1 MDIANIIKNRRID
14 LGLTQVE
21 VARAVGVSEATVSRW
36 EAGEIENMRRDRIFN
51 LARIL
56 QLKPSVLITGEYYD
70 EHEDSEKAE
79 KDALVDYILNGIKQ
93 LSPENKTRL
102 LDYLKLLLQS
112 QQ

>member
-1 MDIANIIKNRRID
+1 MDIAGIIKNRRID
-14 LGLTQVE
+14 LGLTQAE

-51 LARIL
+51 LARVL

-70 EHEDSEKAE
+70 EYEDSEKAE
-79 KDALVDYILNGIKQ
+79 KDTLVDYILNGIKQ

>member
-1 MDIANIIKNRRID
+1 MDIASIIKNRRID
-14 LGLTQVE
+14 LGLTQAE

-51 LARIL
+51 LARVL

-70 EHEDSEKAE
+70 EYEDSEKAE

-93 LSPENKTRL
+93 LSSENKTRL

>member
-51 LARIL
+51 LARVL
-56 QLKPSVLITGEYYD
+56 QLIDQWTAVLD
-70 EHEDSEKAE
+70 
-79 KDALVDYILNGIKQ
+79 
-93 LSPENKTRL
+93 
-102 LDYLKLLLQS
+102 
-112 QQ
+112 

>member
-1 MDIANIIKNRRID
+1 MDIASIIKNRRID
-14 LGLTQVE
+14 LGLTQAE

-51 LARIL
+51 LARVL

-70 EHEDSEKAE
+70 EYEDSEKAE

-93 LSPENKTRL
+93 LSPENKARL